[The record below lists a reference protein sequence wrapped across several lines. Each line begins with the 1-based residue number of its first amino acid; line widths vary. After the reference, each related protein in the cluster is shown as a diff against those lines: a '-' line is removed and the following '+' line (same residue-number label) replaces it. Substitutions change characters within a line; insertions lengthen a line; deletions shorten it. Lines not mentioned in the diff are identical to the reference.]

1 MEGML
6 SMKAIAQAEII
17 ALISDINAFADKA
30 EALIT
35 STQENYARQK
45 NTMHSRHKSES
56 GNLESTFQASCAA
69 INRQSQST
77 LREAKNILDEI
88 IKLEDKLSAVDK
100 YFVKT
105 KKKREESLS
114 EKTDTGFTEST
125 DYFEILSVIQER
137 FTTLYKK

>member
-1 MEGML
+1 
-6 SMKAIAQAEII
+6 MKAIAQAEII

-35 STQENYARQK
+35 STKENYARQK
-45 NTMHSRHKSES
+45 NTMYSRHKSES

-69 INRQSQST
+69 INRQSQRT
-77 LREAKNILDEI
+77 LRDAKSILDEI

-105 KKKREESLS
+105 KKK
-114 EKTDTGFTEST
+114 EKKA
-125 DYFEILSVIQER
+125 YWRKPILALPNQQTILKPWV
-137 FTTLYKK
+137 